1 MPINLQRPMQP
12 RLAAFLDRAKP
23 WGWAGL
29 FVTAYVMLS
38 LISDLDS
45 HTHRFITPWN
55 PAPAL
60 GILFLLRNGKGGA
73 ATLWLALIASDL
85 AAHDP
90 PFSVIAILDGGLAL
104 GYFFIALILNKNV
117 SKSGMLLDRANLMRW
132 GIVIMVGTLLN
143 RMAFIAG
150 LIFAALLPLADWRDA
165 LLRVWIGDGVGIFV
179 TLPLLWWLQD
189 AKRRFAFQSTIL
201 NWETTGYITLTML
214 SLWFAFVPGASA
226 HFRYFYVLFLPLV
239 WAASRQG
246 LAGAIFCASLLHL
259 GMLFAGWLWE
269 AQNISIFELQMRAML
284 LAIVGFLI
292 GVAVDDQRRAVADLR
307 HTLRLAAAGEMA
319 AALAHELNQPLTALS
334 AYGAACERIMTRD
347 GGSPQLRDVIR
358 RMVNEAGRAAEV
370 VRRLRDFFRTGST
383 RLERVCLGDLLES
396 TLATFHEKA
405 SAIGIALTVATIPDI
420 HISADRLQIEVVLR
434 NLVSNA
440 FDAVSHLSGER
451 KIVVSTERISSDRIC
466 VSVEDNGAGLA
477 ATVADNAFEP
487 FISTKSSG
495 LGLGLAISRAI
506 AEAHGGSLTIAAID
520 HGCFKLTLPAESGVK
535 NS

>member
-1 MPINLQRPMQP
+1 MVATRCKTSLCISIDYIQLGNYRLHRPNDAVAMVRLRTGRIGPLQI
-12 RLAAFLDRAKP
+12 FLR
-23 WGWAGL
+23 
-29 FVTAYVMLS
+29 
-38 LISDLDS
+38 I
-45 HTHRFITPWN
+45 
-55 PAPAL
+55 
-60 GILFLLRNGKGGA
+60 
-73 ATLWLALIASDL
+73 
-85 AAHDP
+85 
-90 PFSVIAILDGGLAL
+90 
-104 GYFFIALILNKNV
+104 V
-117 SKSGMLLDRANLMRW
+117 SS
-132 GIVIMVGTLLN
+132 
-143 RMAFIAG
+143 
-150 LIFAALLPLADWRDA
+150 
-165 LLRVWIGDGVGIFV
+165 
-179 TLPLLWWLQD
+179 
-189 AKRRFAFQSTIL
+189 
-201 NWETTGYITLTML
+201 
-214 SLWFAFVPGASA
+214 
-226 HFRYFYVLFLPLV
+226 LV

-246 LAGAIFCASLLHL
+246 LVGAIFCASLLHL

-334 AYGAACERIMTRD
+334 AYGAACERILTRD

-358 RMVNEAGRAAEV
+358 RMVSEAGRAAEV

-383 RLERVCLGDLLES
+383 RLERVCLGDLLEA
-396 TLATFHEKA
+396 TLASFHEKA
-405 SAIGIALTVATIPDI
+405 SAAGIVLVVGNIPDI
-420 HISADRLQIEVVLR
+420 RINADRLQIEVVLR